1 MTALTPSTAAPA
13 RPAQRGRNMRAGL
26 RLGIMTMVG
35 RAYPRLVAANRE
47 PDWIFYE
54 VALPLL
60 QICAFALVYKAL
72 HAPQQYI
79 GLVILGGGMM
89 AFWINVLWS
98 MAAQL
103 HWERQSGNLELYLMA
118 PASMLWILAGMA
130 IGGMLATAVRATAVL
145 ILGSLIFGVTYNVV
159 SYPLVILAFLFS
171 LVALYGLGS
180 MLASLYLLY
189 NREVWAI
196 QEVIQEPVALLT
208 GSYVPVAALGP
219 YVGAFAALIPLT
231 LGLDAVR
238 QLVFPHLLP
247 TLLPAGLEIAILA
260 VLVVVFC
267 GGAAWSLNFIERR
280 AKIQGK
286 LSLKWQ

>member
-1 MTALTPSTAAPA
+1 MATLSPDARAASP
-13 RPAQRGRNMRAGL
+13 QVVGV
-26 RLGIMTMVG
+26 RLGFMTMLG

-60 QICAFALVYKAL
+60 QICAFAFVYKAIG
-72 HAPQQYI
+72 APKQYI

-89 AFWINVLWS
+89 AFWANVLWS
-98 MAAQL
+98 MAGQL

-118 PASMLWILAGMA
+118 PSSLLWILAGMA
-130 IGGMLATAVRATAVL
+130 FGGMLATAIRTVVILA
-145 ILGSLIFGVTYNVV
+145 LGSLLFGV
-159 SYPLVILAFLFS
+159 SYALTLSAVPLVILAFLFS
-171 LVALYGLGS
+171 LIGLYGLGS

-196 QEVIQEPVALLT
+196 QEVIQEPVAFLT
-208 GSYVPVAALGP
+208 GSYVPVRALGP
-219 YVGAFAALIPLT
+219 FVAGFAALIPLT

-238 QLVFPHLLP
+238 QLVFPGLFRIFI
-247 TLLPAGLEIAILA
+247 PAGWEVGILA
-260 VLVVVFC
+260 VLAVLFC
-267 GGAAWSLNFIERR
+267 VGAAWALTYIERL
-280 AKIQGK
+280 AKVQGR

>member
-1 MTALTPSTAAPA
+1 MTAAPPPAPPA
-13 RPAQRGRNMRAGL
+13 RPAQRSRGVRSGL
-26 RLGIMTMVG
+26 RLGFMTMIG

-72 HAPQQYI
+72 HAPPQYI

-130 IGGMLATAVRATAVL
+130 FGGMLATAVRATAVL

-159 SYPLVILAFLFS
+159 SYPLVILAFVLA
-171 LVALYGLGS
+171 LVALYGMGS

-189 NREVWAI
+189 NREVWAL

-208 GSYVPVAALGP
+208 GSYVPVRALGS
-219 YVGAFAALIPLT
+219 YVGAFASLIPLT

-247 TLLPAGLEIAILA
+247 TLLPAGIEIVILA
-260 VLVVVFC
+260 GLVVVFC

>member
-1 MTALTPSTAAPA
+1 MSTLTPSAEASAAPA
-13 RPAQRGRNMRAGL
+13 ERSFARQGL
-26 RLGIMTMVG
+26 RLGIMTMIG

-72 HAPQQYI
+72 GAPKYI
-79 GLVILGGGMM
+79 GIVILGGGMM

-130 IGGMLATAVRATAVL
+130 IGGMLATAVRAAAVL
-145 ILGSLIFGVTYNVV
+145 ILGSLIFGVTYHVV

-208 GSYVPVAALGP
+208 GSYVPVRALGP
-219 YVGAFAALIPLT
+219 IVAGFAALIPLT

-238 QLVFPHLLP
+238 QLVFPHLFA
-247 TLLPAGLEIAILA
+247 TLLSPGWEVAILG
-260 VLVVVFC
+260 VLVIVFC
-267 GGAAWSLNFIERR
+267 GGAAWSLRYIEYR
-280 AKIQGK
+280 AKVLGR